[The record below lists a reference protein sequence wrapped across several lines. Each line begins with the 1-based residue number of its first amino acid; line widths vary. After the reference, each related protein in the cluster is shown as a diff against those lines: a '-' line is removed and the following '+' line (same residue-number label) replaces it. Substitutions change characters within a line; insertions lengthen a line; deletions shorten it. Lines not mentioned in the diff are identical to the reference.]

1 MPTSVM
7 MTYPSS
13 KLENAG
19 DMHVVTPFDQ
29 TNTALAEAVLAHSR
43 EIPARLEA
51 LLAIAQEHPRGHAA
65 RALMLVTLARSEL
78 KPAALSAAQKATQ
91 LITHGGFSRADHAFA
106 EAGMHAATG
115 DWRSAIDSLETV
127 LRLDPSD
134 SLSAKLSHGLRF
146 MLGDK
151 QGMLRSIASV
161 LRALPAR
168 HPHRGFLM
176 GCHAFALEE
185 NGKYHEAE
193 SMGRA
198 AVMLESRDAWGLH
211 AVSHVHEMSGRIDE
225 GIDWIETRSAAIRG
239 CNTFGGHLFWHLAL
253 FRLEQGDITEVL
265 RLYDREI
272 RQEKTDD
279 VRDIANGASLLAR
292 LETEG
297 HGVGNRW
304 EELAE
309 KAEARIADRALV
321 FADLHY
327 MLALLGAGRVAA
339 ASSLAQSI
347 AEAPAAYKVQDG
359 VAQATGALMAEG
371 LVHAKTGRADLA
383 FRALRLA
390 APSATLLGGSDA
402 QRDVFTQVLLEAALG
417 SGETHYAEAML
428 NARLAARGGQ
438 NSFAATRLARIA
450 RRMPKPAGRI
460 AVLGALAFARAAPH
474 HG

>member
-1 MPTSVM
+1 MSGPVM

-13 KLENAG
+13 TPEKMGLVRLTTAFEQA
-19 DMHVVTPFDQ
+19 DM
-29 TNTALAEAVLAHSR
+29 ALAEAVLAHGR
-43 EIPARLEA
+43 ETPARLDA
-51 LLAIAQEHPRGHAA
+51 LLAIAPEHPRGHAA
-65 RALMLVTLARSEL
+65 RALMLVTLARSAL
-78 KPAALSAAQKATQ
+78 KPAALSAAREAVR
-91 LITHGGFSRADHAFA
+91 LIAQGGFSQADQHFA
-106 EAGMHAATG
+106 EAGMLAANG
-115 DWRSAIDSLETV
+115 DWRSAIESLETV

-151 QGMLRSIASV
+151 HGMLRSIEAV
-161 LRALPAR
+161 LQALPAQ

-198 AVMLESRDAWGLH
+198 AVTLEARDAWGLH

-225 GIDWIETRSAAIRG
+225 GVDWIEARSAAIRG

-253 FRLEQGDITEVL
+253 FRLEQGDITEVF

-279 VRDIANGASLLAR
+279 VRDIANAASLLAR

-297 HGVGNRW
+297 HRVGNRW

-327 MLALLGAGRVAA
+327 MLALLGAGRIEAA
-339 ASSLAQSI
+339 TSLAQSI
-347 AEAPAAYKVQDG
+347 AEEPAAYRVQDG
-359 VAQATGALMAEG
+359 VAKATGALMAEG
-371 LVHAKTGRADLA
+371 LLQARTGRADLA

-390 APSATLLGGSDA
+390 APSAHLLGGSDA
-402 QRDVFTQVLLEAALG
+402 QRDIFTQVLLESALK
-417 SGETHYAEAML
+417 SGETRYAEAML
-428 NARLAARGGQ
+428 NARLATRGGQ
-438 NSFAATRLARIA
+438 NRFAATRLARIA
-450 RRMPKPAGRI
+450 RRMPRPAGRI
-460 AVLGALAFARAAPH
+460 AVLGALAFARATPH